1 MFRPKG
7 SLAREEQTA
16 DVVSAAVP
24 QQKQERT
31 QRTYTD
37 DDDRGYASC
46 GLERAKNAES
56 KRPTLVLT
64 GDANPEVGQEV
75 VSP

>member
-46 GLERAKNAES
+46 GL
-56 KRPTLVLT
+56 
-64 GDANPEVGQEV
+64 
-75 VSP
+75 